1 MNHGDALLRF
11 AAAGEND
18 LLRLSTQA
26 STAVGTAIFTALAM
40 KGHTVR
46 PSHVPVFSGL
56 DRDGTNIST
65 LAHRAGISR
74 QAMSGLVRDVES
86 EGYVHTVADPADR
99 RALIVELTEK
109 GARFCD
115 DAVQIATEVA
125 AQWRATIGSERYD
138 TMIEALREIGSA
150 GS

>member
-11 AAAGEND
+11 AAAHEND
-18 LLRLSTQA
+18 LLRLTTQA
-26 STAVGTAIFTALAM
+26 SAHVGAAVFAALAE

-56 DRDGTNIST
+56 DRDGTNISS

-86 EGYVHTVADPADR
+86 EGYVRTIADPADR
-99 RALIVELTEK
+99 RALMVELTEK

-115 DAVQIATEVA
+115 DAVQIAAEVA
-125 AQWRATIGSERYD
+125 AQWRTRLGASSYD
-138 TMIEALREIGSA
+138 AMIESLREIGQ
-150 GS
+150 